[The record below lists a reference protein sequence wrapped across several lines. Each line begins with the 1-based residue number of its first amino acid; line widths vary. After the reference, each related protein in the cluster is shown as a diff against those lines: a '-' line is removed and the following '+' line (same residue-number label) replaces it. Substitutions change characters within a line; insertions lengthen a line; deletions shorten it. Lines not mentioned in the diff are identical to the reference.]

1 MATKIFVNLPVQNL
15 PLSMDFFK
23 GLGYNF
29 NQQFTDD
36 SAACMVISEDIYVM
50 LLTHPKFQEFTPKKV
65 VDAKQSTEVL
75 VCLSADS
82 RDAVD
87 KHMEKALKAGAH
99 EPRGPQDY
107 GFMYGRSFEDLDGHI
122 WEVMWMDES
131 SIKS

>member
-15 PLSMDFFK
+15 THSMDFFK

-29 NQQFTDD
+29 NQQFTDA

-82 RDAVD
+82 REAVD
-87 KHMEKALKAGAH
+87 KHMEKALKAGAR

-131 SIKS
+131 TIKK